1 MEQNKAV
8 GKARNSSAR
17 WHGNWTSSCQRG
29 SEKLQAALKNVK
41 DFKEGPVAQA
51 IIEAAHKNIGSED
64 MLAVD
69 KANVCVKTQ
78 TMHDTVLSAFYC
90 SIETKKN

>member
-1 MEQNKAV
+1 MQSKAV

-17 WHGNWTSSCQRG
+17 WQLNWTRSSERS

-51 IIEAAHKNIGSED
+51 ITEAADKNIGSED
-64 MLAVD
+64 TLAVD

-78 TMHDTVLSAFYC
+78 TMHDIVSFLL
-90 SIETKKN
+90 

>member
-1 MEQNKAV
+1 MK
-8 GKARNSSAR
+8 
-17 WHGNWTSSCQRG
+17 
-29 SEKLQAALKNVK
+29 AALKNVK

-64 MLAVD
+64 TLAVD

-78 TMHDTVLSAFYC
+78 TMHDIVSFLL
-90 SIETKKN
+90 